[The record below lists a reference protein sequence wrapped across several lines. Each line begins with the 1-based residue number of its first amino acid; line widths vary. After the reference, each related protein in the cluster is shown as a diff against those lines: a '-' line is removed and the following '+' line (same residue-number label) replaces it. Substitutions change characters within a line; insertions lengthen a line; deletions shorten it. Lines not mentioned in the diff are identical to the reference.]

1 MAWFITFSPF
11 LYLLGAV
18 AFWLSYRSGSVK
30 RDFLLGLAWPL
41 VVPLLI
47 GRRIRSASNEHRALR
62 VQEQAKHESELRAQE
77 QRFIGYGA
85 QGTKWM
91 VDEVPEGQDEKKA

>member
-1 MAWFITFSPF
+1 
-11 LYLLGAV
+11 
-18 AFWLSYRSGSVK
+18 
-30 RDFLLGLAWPL
+30 
-41 VVPLLI
+41 
-47 GRRIRSASNEHRALR
+47 